1 MRAIK
6 FVLKGKTA
14 FFKVPKVNE
23 YCYFT
28 YGNIHKPALLGMFGA
43 ILGYG
48 GYAAQKESDDYPQY
62 YNQLKQLHLSVVP
75 ESKNGYFYK
84 KIQSFNNS
92 VGYASLEQGGNLI
105 VNQQWI
111 ENPQWTVYILLE
123 DEESEMLASMLK
135 EKRCVYIPYFGTNDH
150 PAVIEEVE
158 EVELKRTE
166 KQEIK
171 IHSLGLSEDFVFD
184 LEEMSFKYEEYL
196 PVSLNQDTN
205 GHELKKFILTDAP
218 VEEAY
223 TDIYTDGVRNLAF
236 Y

>member
-1 MRAIK
+1 
-6 FVLKGKTA
+6 
-14 FFKVPKVNE
+14 
-23 YCYFT
+23 
-28 YGNIHKPALLGMFGA
+28 
-43 ILGYG
+43 
-48 GYAAQKESDDYPQY
+48 
-62 YNQLKQLHLSVVP
+62 
-75 ESKNGYFYK
+75 
-84 KIQSFNNS
+84 
-92 VGYASLEQGGNLI
+92 
-105 VNQQWI
+105 
-111 ENPQWTVYILLE
+111 
-123 DEESEMLASMLK
+123 MLASMLK
-135 EKRCVYIPYFGTNDH
+135 EKRCVYIPYLGTNDH